1 MKQESVNGRKNV
13 QIGHALIDI
22 YRDVGS
28 HYRIRIR
35 IRIFIVHKKA
45 SCDLWDEGIHLF
57 LICVSFLKRGI
68 LDMLLIRERERERE
82 REGNFSVVCLKLKI
96 IFME

>member
-13 QIGHALIDI
+13 QIGHPLIDI

-28 HYRIRIR
+28 HYRIRIG

-45 SCDLWDEGIHLF
+45 SCDLWDESIHLF

-68 LDMLLIRERERERE
+68 HT
-82 REGNFSVVCLKLKI
+82 LKHKVSMSESGI
-96 IFME
+96 HIQA